1 VPSSDWGNP
10 YGVHQIS
17 NGIDMKLVTHGQYG
31 DNIGSRVYLL
41 ESSDRYKMFK
51 LLNREFSFDVDVSA
65 LECGINGALYFV

>member
-1 VPSSDWGNP
+1 
-10 YGVHQIS
+10 
-17 NGIDMKLVTHGQYG
+17 MKLVTHGQYG

-65 LECGINGALYFV
+65 LECGLNGALYFV